1 MRDRVAVVTGVGARG
16 QVGFAVAQ
24 ALLRAGAQVLVSG
37 HGDRVE
43 ALADEL
49 RADGAM
55 VAAARADLTTA
66 AGAESVIAAARE
78 RFHRL
83 DLLVNV
89 AGGLTVI
96 KPLAGTSEEEWTREL
111 DRNARTCFLMCRA
124 ALPLLRASHGA
135 IVNFAS
141 PAGERAVAT
150 LGAYSA
156 AKAAVIALTRALA
169 LEEAEH
175 GVRVNAIAP
184 GMIDTEQNRAS
195 VPDPTKVKWVSRGQI
210 ADAVLF
216 LAGPA
221 AAGITGETLHV
232 LGGAGA

>member
-1 MRDRVAVVTGVGARG
+1 MPDRVAIVTGVGARG
-16 QVGFAVAQ
+16 QVGFAVAL
-24 ALLRAGAQVLVSG
+24 ALLRAGARVLVSG
-37 HGDRVE
+37 HGAGVE
-43 ALADEL
+43 ALAEEL
-49 RADGAM
+49 RAEGGD

-66 AGAESVIAAARE
+66 EGAESVVATARS
-78 RFHRL
+78 RFGRL

-96 KPLAGTSEEEWTREL
+96 KPLAETTDDEWTREL

-124 ALPLLRASHGA
+124 ALPLLRESRGA

-156 AKAAVIALTRALA
+156 GKAAVIALTRALA
-169 LEEAEH
+169 LEEASR

-195 VPDPTKVKWVSRGQI
+195 AGDPAQVKWVSREQI

-221 AAGITGETLHV
+221 AGGITGETLHV
-232 LGGAGA
+232 LGGSGR

>member
-1 MRDRVAVVTGVGARG
+1 MQGRAAIVTGVGARG

-24 ALLRAGAQVLVSG
+24 ALLRAGAQVLVTGRGES
-37 HGDRVE
+37 V
-43 ALADEL
+43 ASLADEL
-49 RADGAM
+49 RAQGGLAVAVRADLATPAGAESV
-55 VAAARADLTTA
+55 VAAARAHF
-66 AGAESVIAAARE
+66 G
-78 RFHRL
+78 RL
-83 DLLVNV
+83 DLLVNT

-96 KPLAGTSEEEWTREL
+96 KPLAETTPAEWTAEI
-111 DRNARTCFLMCRA
+111 DRNARTAFLMCRA
-124 ALPLLRASHGA
+124 ALPLLREARGA

-141 PAGERAVAT
+141 PAGERAVGT

-156 AKAAVIALTRALA
+156 GKAAVLALTRALA
-169 LEEAEH
+169 LEEASR

-195 VPDPTKVKWVSRGQI
+195 VADPSKVKWVSREQI

-221 AAGITGETLHV
+221 AAAITGETLHV
-232 LGGAGA
+232 LGGVAE